1 MSNLQSI
8 SQILAQINTTS
19 SASAWLDDAFTAE
32 YKEKDTTVYN
42 VKIDAFAHIIAAI
55 EAEVPLWEIGT
66 KWADAVKSDSR
77 LDYLKLTPLLD
88 RHRERADMIR
98 RYYRNRLTMQ
108 SLKHQEMSKF
118 RKDLYDFLTMPETHL
133 RVSYLPMMIR
143 LPSFYLEDVTVDDL
157 VKQYKQPVR
166 KVNQVNN
173 FTVEKLEYIVKT
185 HRKTKH
191 QSVNHYWFT
200 NEAGFLHRLS
210 VEESN
215 KLRHVFERLLH
226 APITIEAKFPISNIR
241 GRDVSFYSVEGNWK
255 LL

>member
-1 MSNLQSI
+1 MSTLQSI

-19 SASAWLDDAFTAE
+19 SSSAWLDDAFTTG
-32 YKEKDTTVYN
+32 YQEKDTTVYN
-42 VKIDAFAHIIAAI
+42 VKTDAFAHIIAAI

-66 KWADAVKSDSR
+66 KWADAVRSDPG
-77 LDYLKLTPLLD
+77 LDYLKLGPLQD
-88 RHRERADMIR
+88 RHKERADMIR
-98 RYYRNRLTMQ
+98 RYYRNRLTIQ
-108 SLKHQEMSKF
+108 SLKHREMSKF

-133 RVSYLPMMIR
+133 RVSFLPMMIR

-157 VKQYKQPVR
+157 ARQYKQPVS
-166 KVNQVNN
+166 KVNEVNGV
-173 FTVEKLEYIVKT
+173 TVEKLEYIVKT

-191 QSVNHYWFT
+191 QSVNHYWFK

-215 KLRHVFERLLH
+215 KLRHVFERLLD
-226 APITIEAKFPISNIR
+226 APITIEARFPISNIR
-241 GRDVSFYSVEGNWK
+241 GRDISFYSVEGNWK